1 MKVIFTG
8 ASSFTGYWFVK
19 ALSTAGHEVTA
30 TLSGADNSS
39 AYESTRRVR
48 LDRLRTVCN
57 LIFDAPFGSQRFL
70 EAVAELGRIDVLCH
84 HWAEVRNYRS
94 PDFDVVAALEKNT
107 KAVDH
112 VLQALVRAGGRSVV
126 LTGSVF
132 EPGEGA
138 GNLPMRA
145 FSPYGLSK
153 GLTMSVFAYHCE
165 RAGVPL
171 RKFVIPN
178 PFGPLEE
185 ARFTDYLMRT
195 WFSHQTASVA
205 TPAYVRDNIHV
216 SLLAMAYAAFV
227 AGKGQ
232 FPGDHLGPIGYAETQ
247 GAFAERV
254 ARECRSR
261 IGLECDVLLR
271 QQTEFPEPLIR
282 TNRDLVDHEVLGW
295 CENDAWNE
303 FAAYYREKYTGCVT
317 NDDL

>member
-1 MKVIFTG
+1 MKVILTG
-8 ASSFTGYWFVK
+8 ASSFTGYWFVE

-30 TLSGADNSS
+30 TLSGADSS
-39 AYESTRRVR
+39 GAYESTRRVR
-48 LDRLRTVCN
+48 LDRLRKVCN
-57 LIFDAPFGSQRFL
+57 LIFDASFGSRRFL
-70 EAVAELGRIDVLCH
+70 EVIAESGKIDVLCH
-84 HWAEVRNYRS
+84 HWAEVRDYRS
-94 PDFDVVAALEKNT
+94 ANFDALAALGKNT
-107 KAVDH
+107 KAIES
-112 VLQALVRAGGRSVV
+112 VLQALVRAGGQSFV

-153 GLTMSVFAYHCE
+153 GLTASVCAYNCE
-165 RAGVPL
+165 RVGVPL

-195 WFSHQTASVA
+195 WFSHRTASVT

-227 AGKGQ
+227 AGKGK
-232 FPGDHLGPIGYAETQ
+232 FSGDHLGPIGYAETQ
-247 GAFAERV
+247 GAFAERM
-254 ARECRSR
+254 ARECRTR
-261 IGLECDVLLR
+261 LGLECDLELR
-271 QQTEFPEPLIR
+271 PQTEFPEPLIR
-282 TNRDLVDHEVLGW
+282 TNRDWVDRKALGW

-303 FAAYYREKYTGCVT
+303 FASYYQEKYTGHQT
-317 NDDL
+317 KSDL